1 MIVQIYSKEGCG
13 YCDMAKTLLTS
24 KNIPY
29 TEQVLGIDF
38 TREQLLANYSLA
50 KTFPVIIVDG
60 FYIGGYTNL
69 VEHIE
74 KNANAEVLVEVPT
87 AAELDAIAVAAAV
100 AVDQVDVDIAA
111 QAADI
116 VVIDEVAPEPAT
128 TKPTRKYSR

>member
-1 MIVQIYSKEGCG
+1 MRVQIYSKEGCG
-13 YCDMAKTLLTS
+13 YCDMAKALLTS
-24 KNIPY
+24 KHIPF

-74 KNANAEVLVEVPT
+74 KNGVAQLLVEGP
-87 AAELDAIAVAAAV
+87 V
-100 AVDQVDVDIAA
+100 AVDAVE
-111 QAADI
+111 
-116 VVIDEVAPEPAT
+116 EVAAEPASV
-128 TKPTRKYSR
+128 KPSRKYSR